1 MREMLRRIYLF
12 FKGSETEVEYLR
24 KQNKDLQLQIIV
36 MANKQ
41 MEYVNAKIATSVTA
55 EEPRAINPETGLPDG
70 VLTKEQKQEL
80 AEELKV
86 AFGAN

>member
-1 MREMLRRIYLF
+1 MREVLKKVFIKLFLNSEKEFLRQQI
-12 FKGSETEVEYLR
+12 
-24 KQNKDLQLQIIV
+24 KDLQMQVVV